1 MLSKISISIL
11 LFGFSVLSCVSSQNK
26 SLNVETNSP
35 AEIEAKKILGEKMM
49 ADGYLPGRIIYSDLA
64 DDCEYTIQLK
74 DGDKD
79 FYYVDPINLDEIFR
93 RNNLTIWVK
102 FNGLRRMNRCE
113 KAAPVSITEIKNR
126 DE

>member
-1 MLSKISISIL
+1 MIL
-11 LFGFSVLSCVSSQNK
+11 KTTFAIFSVFILSCITTQNQSQN
-26 SLNVETNSP
+26 LETNSP
-35 AEIEAKKILGEKMM
+35 AEIEAKKIVAEKMM

-74 DGDKD
+74 DGERD
-79 FYYVDPINLDEIFR
+79 FYYVDPVNLEENFRSDEQ
-93 RNNLTIWVK
+93 TIWVK

-113 KAAPVSITEIKNR
+113 KASPVEITEIKNR

>member
-1 MLSKISISIL
+1 MLTKISLSVL
-11 LFGFSVLSCVSSQNK
+11 LLSFTVLSCVSSQNQ
-26 SLNVETNSP
+26 SRNLETNS
-35 AEIEAKKILGEKMM
+35 AAQMM

-74 DGDKD
+74 EGEKD
-79 FYYVDPINLDEIFR
+79 FYYVDPINLDENFR
-93 RNNLTIWVK
+93 RDNQTVWVK

-113 KAAPVSITEIKNR
+113 KAAPVEITEIKHR